1 MIAPMRK
8 VAAIAAARDADALV
22 QRLFEAGVLHV
33 SSTPQDSGAA
43 DLAAAKTEL
52 DGMDE
57 ALGLLVSA
65 QGKQQSIPTVRA
77 LTHEAA
83 LALAEEVRTL
93 AQNATEAD
101 RARASVDAEI
111 QTQEPYGDFDPTV
124 IAGLQKS
131 GVHVA
136 LLTFPKGATPT
147 LPQGASLHGL
157 SESSGM
163 VAAAVI
169 SREPVSQE
177 LRPAPLPVRRLSV
190 AKAERD
196 EHVATMSSVQARMR
210 ELAIELPALRAAR
223 ARVAERVDWQLARAS
238 LAQTGPVVVLE
249 GFVPEAMEDGLRKSL
264 AGQPVALL
272 TSAPT
277 SDDVVPTKL
286 LGPRWVEQVHTV
298 FQGIGIVPGYSEADV
313 SSWFLVFLVLFA
325 SMLIGDGGYGA
336 IVAIG
341 ALFAWRKTRHRA
353 GGPPQAVRLA
363 LTMGLGTLAWG
374 ALTGTWFAAFQPQDL
389 PSALE
394 AMRIDW
400 LAPIGVDGK
409 ADGLAATKHIMLLC
423 FVLGAVHLTLAH
435 GWAAMR
441 CGKTPQALAQ
451 LGWIGSTWLMFFL
464 ARSMVL
470 GEGMPGYA
478 GTLAWVSIAAIALFM
493 TPPKS
498 IKAEW
503 FNHVMLPLSLVSN
516 FVDVVSY
523 LRLFAVGSA
532 GVAVAQSFNA
542 MAMSAAEG
550 GGAGYLTAAF
560 IAVFG
565 HTLNLLLAAMAV
577 LVHGVRLNTLEFSAH
592 LGLQWSGVPYRP
604 FGRSA
609 AASSVDRANSQTNL
623 VEE

>member
-33 SSTPQDSGAA
+33 SSVPQDGGAA
-43 DLAAAKTEL
+43 DLAAAKAQLEVV
-52 DGMDE
+52 DQ
-57 ALGLLVSA
+57 AIGLLASA
-65 QGKQQSIPTVRA
+65 QGSKAGSPSARA
-77 LTHEAA
+77 LSPEAA
-83 LALAEEVRTL
+83 LALADEVRGL
-93 AQNATEAD
+93 AQKASEAD
-101 RARASVDAEI
+101 RARASVESEI
-111 QTQEPYGDFDPTV
+111 QAQEPFGDFDPAD
-124 IAGLQKS
+124 IAALQRR

-136 LLTFPKGATPT
+136 LLTFPKGSAPA
-147 LPQGASLHGL
+147 LPAGSSLHVL
-157 SESSGM
+157 SEASGM
-163 VAAAVI
+163 VAAAVVGA
-169 SREPVSQE
+169 EPLGQD
-177 LRPAPLPVRRLSV
+177 LRPAALPARRLSA

-196 EHVATMSSVQARMR
+196 SHSATMERAQSRMR
-210 ELAIELPALRAAR
+210 ELAADWPSLRAAR
-223 ARVAERVDWQLARAS
+223 ARIAERVEWQSARAS
-238 LAQTGPVVVLE
+238 LAQQGPVVVLE
-249 GFVPEAMEDGLRKSL
+249 GFVPEAMEGGLRDALKD
-264 AGQPVALL
+264 QPVALL
-272 TSAPT
+272 TSEPA

-286 LGPRWVEQVHTV
+286 TGPRWVEQVHTV

-313 SSWFLVFLVLFA
+313 SSWFLVFLVMFA

-336 IVAIG
+336 IVAVG
-341 ALFAWRKTRHRA
+341 ALLAWRKTRHRP

-374 ALTGTWFAAFQPQDL
+374 AITGTWFAMFQPEQL
-389 PSALE
+389 PAVFE

-400 LAPIGVDGK
+400 LAPIGADGK
-409 ADGLAATKHIMLLC
+409 ADALGATKHIMLLC

-435 GWAAMR
+435 GWAAVR

-470 GEGMPGYA
+470 GDAMPGYVS
-478 GTLAWVSIAAIALFM
+478 TLAWASIAAIALFM
-493 TPPKS
+493 TPPKA

-532 GVAVAQSFNA
+532 GVAVAQSFNT
-542 MAMSAAEG
+542 MAMGAAKD
-550 GGAGYLTAAF
+550 GGAGYVTAAF

-609 AASSVDRANSQTNL
+609 AASSMDRANSQTNL